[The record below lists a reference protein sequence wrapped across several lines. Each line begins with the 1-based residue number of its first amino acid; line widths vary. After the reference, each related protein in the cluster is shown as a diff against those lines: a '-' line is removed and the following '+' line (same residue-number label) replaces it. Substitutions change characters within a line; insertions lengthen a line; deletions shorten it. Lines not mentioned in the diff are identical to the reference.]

1 MILVISGLPWGFFRS
16 YPMDVPIGPDIL
28 DFPTL
33 TTERTPCL
41 FHTPFR
47 SLRSSSSTA
56 ALEGAQSRIL
66 CLFPLI
72 DIVEFDFEVALE
84 VVEEEAGVVTL
95 LRALESE
102 EIGFLTTS
110 NCDN

>member
-1 MILVISGLPWGFFRS
+1 M
-16 YPMDVPIGPDIL
+16 
-28 DFPTL
+28 
-33 TTERTPCL
+33 

-47 SLRSSSSTA
+47 SLRSNSSTA

-84 VVEEEAGVVTL
+84 VVEERAGVVTL
-95 LRALESE
+95 LRALEPE
-102 EIGFLTTS
+102 EIGFLITS